1 MKLKIEH
8 LAPYLPYGLEIMFEY
23 RANFKCDP
31 NYFKRLKL
39 EGSNISI
46 IGKKT
51 YSIVSS
57 KPILRPL
64 SDFKKEIDFNGEKF
78 VPKHNI
84 HLADPDG
91 YYSSYE
97 LDEIEDKIITSPVE
111 IIPYCFVQKLL
122 EWHFNV
128 FNLPRNLFVNY
139 NDLKQN

>member
-46 IGKKT
+46 IGKRT

-64 SDFKKEIDFNGEKF
+64 SDLAKEIDFNGEKF
-78 VPKHNI
+78 VPKNVLKELI
-84 HLADPDG
+84 MKKG
-91 YYSSYE
+91 NYSNYDSSWINE
-97 LDEIEDKIITSPVE
+97 SIKIDLLPYW
-111 IIPYCFVQKLL
+111 IIQKLL

-128 FNLPRNLFVNY
+128 FNLHSNLFVNY

>member
-1 MKLKIEH
+1 MELKIEH

-23 RANFKCDP
+23 RSSFKCDP

-64 SDFKKEIDFNGEKF
+64 SDLAKEIDFNGEKF
-78 VPKHNI
+78 VPKNVLKELI
-84 HLADPDG
+84 MKKG
-91 YYSSYE
+91 NYSNYDSSWINESIMIDLLPYW
-97 LDEIEDKIITSPVE
+97 II
-111 IIPYCFVQKLL
+111 QKLL

-128 FNLPRNLFVNY
+128 FNLPSNLFVNY